1 MAGKKR
7 AADGEA
13 TATSSR
19 RSKAVKVS
27 DGEHSSP
34 GAKPASTAKKPVSTS
49 KKPAS
54 AAKKAPAA
62 EEKTIVPTSDQF
74 LEHALPLHVH
84 VTHTPP
90 TSEVPGSSTDPTPNM
105 STDPGFVASMTLA
118 PGVFGTGSF
127 GWKGSRRVA
136 VELQNADGK
145 KEKVMVMMS
154 LNATVVGSKPGSKA
168 PSSSKGKKPAASK
181 SKKKK
186 KEEEEEEDDDDDED
200 DD

>member
-1 MAGKKR
+1 
-7 AADGEA
+7 
-13 TATSSR
+13 
-19 RSKAVKVS
+19 
-27 DGEHSSP
+27 
-34 GAKPASTAKKPVSTS
+34 
-49 KKPAS
+49 
-54 AAKKAPAA
+54 
-62 EEKTIVPTSDQF
+62 
-74 LEHALPLHVH
+74 
-84 VTHTPP
+84 
-90 TSEVPGSSTDPTPNM
+90 M